1 MERAIAVDEAA
12 SALGSLR
19 DMKVCIRSFGC
30 GGVVAGD
37 PDLWG
42 LDITMRADG
51 KIDSTIGLD
60 KGTIDNVV
68 TAHKIG
74 V

>member
-12 SALGSLR
+12 SDFGSLR
-19 DMKVCIRSFGC
+19 DMNFCIRSFGRE
-30 GGVVAGD
+30 GVVAGD

-42 LDITMRADG
+42 LDIAMRADG
-51 KIDSTIGLD
+51 KIDSTITGLD
-60 KGTIDNVV
+60 KKTIDHVV
-68 TAHKIG
+68 TRIG